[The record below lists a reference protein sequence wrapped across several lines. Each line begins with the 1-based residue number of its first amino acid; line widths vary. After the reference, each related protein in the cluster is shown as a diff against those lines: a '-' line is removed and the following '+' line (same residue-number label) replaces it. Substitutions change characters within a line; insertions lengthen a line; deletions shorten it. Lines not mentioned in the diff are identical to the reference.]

1 MAILESKGGDLNRS
15 YEISKLCPTGVY
27 PARCID
33 ILDSMDV
40 EEPSYDDP
48 SVMVTK
54 NKTRF
59 LFSVK
64 VGEGVELVQ
73 TFEFN
78 ISGSPKSSLWKFIK
92 SWLGKPP
99 APAFDTT
106 NLIGEACQLTID
118 NRTSKKGTAYATV
131 ESVAPLM
138 DPSQAPAADAVEI
151 PGGPRADVTVELP
164 PKAKG
169 EDNSGT
175 DSEEDPF

>member
-40 EEPSYDDP
+40 EEPSFDDP
-48 SVMVTK
+48 TVMVTK
-54 NKTRF
+54 NKTKF

-64 VGEGVELVQ
+64 AGEETELVQ

-92 SWLGKPP
+92 AWLGKAP
-99 APAFDTT
+99 APAFDTL
-106 NLIGEACQLTID
+106 NLIGQACQLTID

-131 ESVAPLM
+131 ESIAPLM
-138 DPSQAPAADAVEI
+138 DPSQAPAVDAVEV
-151 PGGPRADVTVELP
+151 PGGPRADITVETP
-164 PKAKG
+164 STPASDGNGNAGSQK
-169 EDNSGT
+169 
-175 DSEEDPF
+175 DPF

>member
-33 ILDSMDV
+33 ILDSMNV

-64 VGEGVELVQ
+64 VGEKVELVQ

-92 SWLGKPP
+92 S
-99 APAFDTT
+99 
-106 NLIGEACQLTID
+106 ID

-138 DPSQAPAADAVEI
+138 DPSQAPAVDAVEI
-151 PGGPRADVTVELP
+151 PGGPRADVTAELP